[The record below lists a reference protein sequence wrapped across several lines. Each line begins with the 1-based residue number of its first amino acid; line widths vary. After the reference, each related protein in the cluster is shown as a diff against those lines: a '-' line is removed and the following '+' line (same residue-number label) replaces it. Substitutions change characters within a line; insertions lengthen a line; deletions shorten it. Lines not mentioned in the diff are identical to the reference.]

1 MFSLENWPEMVKLE
15 GSLLKE
21 FTGPSEKKKKVAPM
35 VKCIRQAWDQ
45 AGLQAQALGH
55 QGWRCGAQEVS
66 AHVGCDPR
74 PRACSPSSEGL
85 QQRKRK
91 KERKEEN
98 PLASSPEKKRE
109 KAKIHKTSIDRNLKE
124 DKTFLTLLWKYW
136 NTSVKWTIS

>member
-55 QGWRCGAQEVS
+55 QGWRCGAQ
-66 AHVGCDPR
+66 G
-74 PRACSPSSEGL
+74 SECTRGL
-85 QQRKRK
+85 WPMAASLVTIEWGATAKEK
-91 KERKEEN
+91 KERKKRRK
-98 PLASSPEKKRE
+98 STGQFSRE
-109 KAKIHKTSIDRNLKE
+109 KTGESTNTQDI
-124 DKTFLTLLWKYW
+124 YW
-136 NTSVKWTIS
+136 

>member
-55 QGWRCGAQEVS
+55 QGWRCGAQEAS

-74 PRACSPSSEGL
+74 PRAWSPSSAGL

-124 DKTFLTLLWKYW
+124 DKTFLTVLWKYW
-136 NTSVKWTIS
+136 NTSLKWTIS

>member
-55 QGWRCGAQEVS
+55 
-66 AHVGCDPR
+66 
-74 PRACSPSSEGL
+74 
-85 QQRKRK
+85 
-91 KERKEEN
+91 
-98 PLASSPEKKRE
+98 
-109 KAKIHKTSIDRNLKE
+109 
-124 DKTFLTLLWKYW
+124 
-136 NTSVKWTIS
+136 